1 MDAIIIAG
9 GIPEP
14 DEPLYEY
21 TQGQP
26 KALLDIAGKPMVQW
40 ILDALSGAETIDR
53 VVLIGLSE
61 EDSLECTKEI
71 TYVSNQGGML
81 QNVRA
86 GMEKVLEIN
95 PDANHVLGVSSD
107 IPAINSEMVDWMVK
121 ENEGT
126 DLDLY
131 YTVIRRKVMEER
143 FPNSNRSYTRLKDA
157 EVCGGDMNMIRAT
170 TVRTNDELWD
180 RIVAARKNVF
190 KQAALLGY
198 GNLILLL
205 SRQLTIDGAVKR
217 VTKRMD
223 ITGRAVFSPYAEIGM
238 DVDKPF
244 QLEIVRADL
253 MSKQQVAGA

>member
-21 TQGQP
+21 TPGQP

>member
-1 MDAIIIAG
+1 MDAIVIAG

-40 ILDALSGAETIDR
+40 VLDALNGAETILR

-61 EDSLECTKEI
+61 NDGLESKKDI
-71 TYVSNQGGML
+71 TYIPNQGGML
-81 QNVRA
+81 QNLRA
-86 GMEKVLEIN
+86 GIEKALEIN
-95 PDANHVLGVSSD
+95 PEARHVLGVSSD
-107 IPAINSEMVDWMVK
+107 IPAIKAEMVDWMVRK
-121 ENEGT
+121 NSET

-143 FPNSNRSYTRLKDA
+143 FPKSNRSYTRLKDA
-157 EVCGGDMNMIRAT
+157 EVCGGDMNMIRANM
-170 TVRTNDELWD
+170 VRTNDELWD
-180 RIVAARKNVF
+180 RIVAARKSVF

-198 GNLILLL
+198 GNLFLLL
-205 SRQLTIDGAVKR
+205 SGQLTIDGAVKR

-223 ITGRAVFSPYAEIGM
+223 ITGQAVFSPYAEIGM
-238 DVDKPF
+238 DVDKPH
-244 QLEIVRADL
+244 QLEIVRTDL
-253 MSKQQVAGA
+253 MSKQQVAGV

>member
-1 MDAIIIAG
+1 MDAIVIAG

-14 DEPLYEY
+14 GDPLYEY

-40 ILDALSGAETIDR
+40 VLDALGGAETILR

-61 EDSLECTKEI
+61 DDGLDCAKEI
-71 TYVSNQGGML
+71 TYVPNQGGML

-86 GMEKVLEIN
+86 GIEKVLEIN
-95 PDANHVLGVSSD
+95 PQARHVLGVSSD
-107 IPAINSEMVDWMVK
+107 IPTINSEMVDWMVRK
-121 ENEGT
+121 NQET

-131 YTVIRRKVMEER
+131 YTVIRRTVMEER

-157 EVCGGDMNMIRAT
+157 EVCGGDMNMIRAN
-170 TVRTNDELWD
+170 TVRSNDELWD
-180 RIVAARKNVF
+180 RIIAARKNVF

-198 GNLILLL
+198 GNLFLLL
-205 SRQLTIDGAVKR
+205 SRQLTIQGAVKR

-223 ITGRAVFSPYAEIGM
+223 ITGEAVFSPYAEVGM
-238 DVDKPF
+238 DVDKPH
-244 QLEIVRADL
+244 QLEIVRAEL
-253 MSKQQVAGA
+253 MHQQQVASA

>member
-1 MDAIIIAG
+1 MDAIVIAG

-14 DEPLYEY
+14 GEPLYEY

-26 KALLDIAGKPMVQW
+26 KALLDIAGRPMVQW
-40 ILDALSGAETIDR
+40 VLDALGGAETIAR

-61 EDSLECTKEI
+61 EDGLECAKEI
-71 TYVSNQGGML
+71 IYVSNQGGML

-107 IPAINSEMVDWMVK
+107 IPAVKAEMVDWMVK

-131 YTVIRRKVMEER
+131 YTVIRRQVMEAR

-157 EVCGGDMNMIRAT
+157 EVCGGDMNMIRAH
-170 TVRTNDELWD
+170 TVRTNDELWN
-180 RIVAARKNVF
+180 RIIAARKSVF

-198 GNLILLL
+198 GNLFLLL
-205 SRQLTIDGAVKR
+205 SRQLTIEGAVKR

-223 ITGRAVFSPYAEIGM
+223 ITGRAVFSPYAELGM
-238 DVDKPF
+238 DVDKPH
-244 QLEIVRADL
+244 QLEILRADL
-253 MSKQQVAGA
+253 KSRRQVVDA

>member
-131 YTVIRRKVMEER
+131 YTVIRRQVMEER

-253 MSKQQVAGA
+253 MSKQQIAGA

>member
-1 MDAIIIAG
+1 MDAIVIAG

-14 DEPLYEY
+14 GEPLYEY

-40 ILDALSGAETIDR
+40 ILDALSGAKTIDR
-53 VVLIGLSE
+53 VVLIGLSDQE
-61 EDSLECTKEI
+61 SLECAKEI

-131 YTVIRRKVMEER
+131 YTVIRRRVMEER
-143 FPNSNRSYTRLKDA
+143 FPDSNRSYTRLKDA

-205 SRQLTIDGAVKR
+205 SRQLTIEGAVKR

>member
-1 MDAIIIAG
+1 MDAIVIAG

-14 DEPLYEY
+14 GEPLYEY

-40 ILDALSGAETIDR
+40 ILDALGGAETIDR

-61 EDSLECTKEI
+61 TDELECSKET
-71 TYVSNQGGML
+71 TYVPNQGGML

-131 YTVIRRKVMEER
+131 YTVIRRQVMEER

-205 SRQLTIDGAVKR
+205 SRQLTIEGAVKR

-244 QLEIVRADL
+244 QLEILRSDL